1 MLSCLRS
8 ILGVSF
14 TAWKNKHLEKNTDL
28 GHHSVTIAGL
38 LTVMFALYWLCQFF
52 LTRTPQLDASVIRR
66 SAIILTTIGTLILI
80 KFAVEGAIQL
90 FYEVEETAFLFSTP
104 TPATA
109 IFAANFIILIG
120 RNSLNMLAWLVPP
133 WIAFG
138 VFFHLSWPFYLTITP
153 ICFFYLVIVI
163 SQTVLGILLL
173 MSIPP
178 ISQNKRI
185 RKYFSFWQRR
195 GLKILTGLI
204 GVLMA
209 VIIAFSLIAISEN
222 EVLSDNTIIDQSQQR
237 LLSWS
242 SSQSWRWSPHQWM
255 TQLMIA
261 SAADLLQPELQL
273 SFQPLLIQLTGTALL
288 LPILLTALAGLIY
301 RSSWELQQV
310 APTYRS
316 STGQT
321 EPKSKSG
328 WQQFVWK
335 SHFSPLIYKDLL
347 VFTGRKG
354 RWLTVLFFSLIQ
366 LVMVYS
372 VVSSTRQADE
382 TNYIIFGILS
392 QINLYGVILT
402 FGLTFFGFQA
412 ENETWWL
419 LQSSPLTAGK
429 AYASKFMAA
438 VLFAMAY
445 ITPWTLLL
453 LVTTGW
459 ALTDWI
465 PIVLISLL
473 SVTAAIALNTS
484 VGCFPWVHG
493 IRLNRSTNS
502 ILGLFTIIVATMISG
517 VLLIVPFLIWQ
528 MVVIE
533 EISVWIFN
541 GWWLKV
547 TVIGSLGTGTVLITV
562 LSVLVGQRYLGRFL

>member
-1 MLSCLRS
+1 
-8 ILGVSF
+8 
-14 TAWKNKHLEKNTDL
+14 
-28 GHHSVTIAGL
+28 
-38 LTVMFALYWLCQFF
+38 
-52 LTRTPQLDASVIRR
+52 
-66 SAIILTTIGTLILI
+66 
-80 KFAVEGAIQL
+80 
-90 FYEVEETAFLFSTP
+90 
-104 TPATA
+104 
-109 IFAANFIILIG
+109 
-120 RNSLNMLAWLVPP
+120 MLAWLVPP

-138 VFFHLSWPFYLTITP
+138 VFFHLSWPFYLMITP
-153 ICFFYLVIVI
+153 ICFFYLVIVM

-178 ISQNKRI
+178 ISQNKGI

-261 SAADLLQPELQL
+261 SVADQLQPELQL
-273 SFQPLLIQLTGTALL
+273 SFQRLLIQLTGTACL

-316 STGQT
+316 STSQT
-321 EPKSKSG
+321 EPKSKSS
-328 WQQFVWK
+328 WQRFVWK

-412 ENETWWL
+412 ENET
-419 LQSSPLTAGK
+419 
-429 AYASKFMAA
+429 
-438 VLFAMAY
+438 
-445 ITPWTLLL
+445 
-453 LVTTGW
+453 
-459 ALTDWI
+459 
-465 PIVLISLL
+465 
-473 SVTAAIALNTS
+473 
-484 VGCFPWVHG
+484 
-493 IRLNRSTNS
+493 LNRSTNS

-533 EISVWIFN
+533 EIAVWIFN

-547 TVIGSLGTGTVLITV
+547 TIIGALGTGAVLITV
-562 LSVLVGQRYLGRFL
+562 LSVLIGRRYLGRFL

>member
-14 TAWKNKHLEKNTDL
+14 TAWKNKHLGKNTDL
-28 GHHSVTIAGL
+28 GHHSVTVAGL

-52 LTRTPQLDASVIRR
+52 LTRTPQLDTLVIHR
-66 SAIILTTIGTLILI
+66 SATILTTIGTLILV

-104 TPATA
+104 TSAAA

-138 VFFHLSWPFYLTITP
+138 VFFHLFWPFYLMITP

-173 MSIPP
+173 MRIPP
-178 ISQNKRI
+178 ISQNKKI
-185 RKYFSFWQRR
+185 GKYLSFWQRR
-195 GLKILTGLI
+195 SLKILTSLI

-222 EVLSDNTIIDQSQQR
+222 EVLSDSTIIDSSQQR
-237 LLSWS
+237 LLGWS
-242 SSQSWRWSPHQWM
+242 SSHSWRWSPHQWM

-261 SAADLLQPELQL
+261 SVPDLLQPEPQL
-273 SFQPLLIQLTGTALL
+273 SFLPLLIQLIGTACL

-310 APTYRS
+310 APTYQS
-316 STGQT
+316 PTGQT
-321 EPKSKSG
+321 APKSKSS
-328 WQQFVWK
+328 WHRFIWK

-402 FGLTFFGFQA
+402 FGLTFFGFKA

-429 AYASKFMAA
+429 AYASKFIAA

-445 ITPWTLLL
+445 ITPWTFLL

-484 VGCFPWVHG
+484 VGCFPWVHD
-493 IRLNRSTNS
+493 IQLNRSTNS

-517 VLLIVPFLIWQ
+517 VLLITPFLIWQ
-528 MVVIE
+528 MVVME
-533 EISVWIFN
+533 EISVLIFN
-541 GWWLKV
+541 RWWLKV
-547 TVIGSLGTGTVLITV
+547 TIIGTLGTGTVLITV
-562 LSVLVGQRYLGRFL
+562 LSALVGRRYLGRFL